1 MQKKIKITQLTA
13 QINNYAEIDKTIDE
27 QTKIRDELCEKR
39 ENLKDCKEKLQ
50 EQQKV
55 LSAKRCSGN
64 EGKVSVIVK
73 GM

>member
-1 MQKKIKITQLTA
+1 MQKEIKITQLTA

-39 ENLKDCKEKLQ
+39 ENLKASKEKLQ

-55 LSAKRCSGN
+55 LSAKKMFRQ
-64 EGKVSVIVK
+64 
-73 GM
+73 